1 MHGAMLHCPGGRS
14 AWECVRGSGKI
25 FADLCGPGN
34 AQGRCFGTSGAWCD
48 APPSTPPRLR
58 PPTARPLR
66 RNPRVEKD
74 RGWGDASGAAWG
86 CGTHAGGVGRQTLT
100 PHAAHAAASWPPRPP
115 TGCASHLRG
124 TSLRRRARLPR
135 LRLRLRR
142 RLRPR
147 LPPPRH
153 SPPPLLRLWVLTV
166 GHKATQPHTHPQQA
180 VQRCVS
186 MRVRVPIHTHLPTP
200 PPHPTPNAAPP
211 RLASRPSQRR
221 KKSNEPGF
229 AASHSRP

>member
-14 AWECVRGSGKI
+14 AWECVRCRGSGKI

-34 AQGRCFGTSGAWCD
+34 AQGRCLGTSGAWCD

-115 TGCASHLRG
+115 TGCDSHLRG

-142 RLRPR
+142 RL
-147 LPPPRH
+147 PPRH
-153 SPPPLLRLWVLTV
+153 SPPPLLRLWVLTLWDPR
-166 GHKATQPHTHPQQA
+166 PHNPTRTHRTLCNA
-180 VQRCVS
+180 VCLCGCVFPS
-186 MRVRVPIHTHLPTP
+186 TRTSRHHHPTP
-200 PPHPTPNAAPP
+200 PPTPHP
-211 RLASRPSQRR
+211 LA
-221 KKSNEPGF
+221 
-229 AASHSRP
+229 